1 MCGFSVCICVLAVE
15 VPHLP
20 RGQER
25 EDGWVG
31 GRFKRPLGVSSHY
44 LSKERL
50 LPERNSEAR
59 ISFRSLV
66 PRVAL
71 SDLYRLFLIRG
82 NTCRMRGTLIMDK
95 TVH

>member
-1 MCGFSVCICVLAVE
+1 MRTVCASGFWHVE

-20 RGQER
+20 CGKER
-25 EDGWVG
+25 EDGWVAG
-31 GRFKRPLGVSSHY
+31 SRGRWVCLHVILAR
-44 LSKERL
+44 RL
-50 LPERNSEAR
+50 LPERKSEAR
-59 ISFRSLV
+59 MSFRSLV

-71 SDLYRLFLIRG
+71 SDLYRLFGIQG